1 MCDETRKA
9 YYRRVEAG
17 WFDTYLV
24 GSGIDIG
31 CGPDKLQSPYAS
43 YLDDADRLL
52 KFECR
57 GWDVGDGDAQKMAGI
72 ADESFD
78 FVYSSHCL
86 EHMVDPSEALR
97 NWWRILKPGG
107 FLVVVVPDED
117 LYEQGCWP
125 SRGNGDHK
133 TTWTVYKDP
142 GKSWSPV
149 SRNLHEEIIKLL
161 PKEGKIRQE
170 FEGEPDSDGCYGWHQ
185 IKYQYDEIKWIKQI
199 DTNYDYEL
207 AKRGYIDQTGQC
219 IGGVEAAVECVV
231 QKP

>member
-1 MCDETRKA
+1 MCNETAKA
-9 YYRRVEAG
+9 YDRRVKLG
-17 WFDTYLV
+17 WFDKYLV

-31 CGPDKLQSPYAS
+31 CGYDKLQSPYAS
-43 YLDDADRLL
+43 YLDDVGRLR

-57 GWDVGDGDAQKMAGI
+57 GWDTQDGDAQYLRGI

-97 NWWRILKPGG
+97 NWWRVLRHGG
-107 FLVVVVPDED
+107 FLVVVVPDEN
-117 LYEQGCWP
+117 LYEQGVWP
-125 SRGNGDHK
+125 SKGNGDHK
-133 TTWTVYKDP
+133 TTWTVFPKP
-142 GKSWSPV
+142 KSWSPV
-149 SRNLHEEIIKLL
+149 SRSLAEEINKLL
-161 PKEGKIRQE
+161 PNKGSIRYA
-170 FEGEPDSDGCYGWHQ
+170 FDGVPDKDGCYSAEQMQWVPT
-185 IKYQYDEIKWIKQI
+185 EIVWLKQV

-207 AKRGYIDQTGQC
+207 AKRGWVDQTGQC

>member
-1 MCDETRKA
+1 MCDETKKA
-9 YYRRVEAG
+9 YDRRVKLG
-17 WFDTYLV
+17 WFDKYLV

-31 CGPDKLQSPYAS
+31 CGYDKLQSPYAS
-43 YLDDADRLL
+43 YLDDVGRLR

-57 GWDVGDGDAQKMAGI
+57 GWDTQDGDAQYLRGI

-97 NWWRILKPGG
+97 NWWRVLRHGG
-107 FLVVVVPDED
+107 FLVVVVPDEN
-117 LYEQGCWP
+117 LYEQGVWP
-125 SRGNGDHK
+125 SKGNGDHK
-133 TTWTVYKDP
+133 TTWTVYKE
-142 GKSWSPV
+142 KSWSPV
-149 SRNLHEEIIKLL
+149 SRNLLEEVLKLL
-161 PKEGKIRQE
+161 GYPLTVIPAGLLKISE
-170 FEGEPDSDGCYGWHQ
+170 VTNSVSGLGFE
-185 IKYQYDEIKWIKQI
+185 INKI

-207 AKRGYIDQTGQC
+207 AKRGWVDQTGQC